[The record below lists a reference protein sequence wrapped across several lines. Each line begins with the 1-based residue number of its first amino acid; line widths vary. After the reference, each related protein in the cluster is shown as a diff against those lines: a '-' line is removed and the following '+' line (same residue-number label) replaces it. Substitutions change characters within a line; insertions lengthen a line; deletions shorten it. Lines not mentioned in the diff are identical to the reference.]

1 MEQISVSF
9 KDLNSLVNWCKRVAE
24 DPQEA
29 LFGATHP
36 NADKIP
42 APKENKKKEAE
53 APATTKKEEKTDA
66 PAAAAAAETTGVS
79 KLLADLKDTGV
90 ELTEM
95 QPSRYDGVQ
104 LALASFGVTKIKE
117 LSEEDQPKCLK
128 MFNKMKAASKED
140 YADMLAYLK
149 QQ

>member
-29 LFGATHP
+29 LFGATE
-36 NADKIP
+36 
-42 APKENKKKEAE
+42 PKTTKKKEKE
-53 APATTKKEEKTDA
+53 TEPAAIAKKEEKAET
-66 PAAAAAAETTGVS
+66 PAAETTGVS
-79 KLLADLKDTGV
+79 KMLVDLKEIGV

-95 QPSRYDGVQ
+95 QPSRYEGVQ

-117 LSEEDQPKCLK
+117 LTEDQQVKALK

-140 YADMLAYLK
+140 YAEMLEYLK
-149 QQ
+149 